1 MARKSFGKFSA
12 QYMILFG
19 LVGLCIGGILFILE
33 VAGVDI
39 AIVIGTTSY
48 EGTTAGLIFL
58 IGAPIILVLL
68 GFVISLFTYSWSR
81 R

>member
-1 MARKSFGKFSA
+1 M
-12 QYMILFG
+12 
-19 LVGLCIGGILFILE
+19 
-33 VAGVDI
+33 DI